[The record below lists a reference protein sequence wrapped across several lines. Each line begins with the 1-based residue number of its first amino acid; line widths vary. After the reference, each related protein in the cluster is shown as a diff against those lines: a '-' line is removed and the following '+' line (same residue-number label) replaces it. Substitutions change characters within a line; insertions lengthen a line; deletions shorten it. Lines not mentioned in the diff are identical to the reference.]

1 MDFLIEKGFSKSFI
15 DELINTYDKTTLEML
30 KLEEA
35 NVIEI
40 IDYFKEIGINN
51 IDELLINYIEIF
63 ISTKKKVQSSF
74 EKYDIRKLVESINRN
89 VQNIEKI

>member
-1 MDFLIEKGFSKSFI
+1 MDFLIKEGFDKNVI

-35 NVIEI
+35 NAIEI

-74 EKYDIRKLVESINRN
+74 EKYDIEKLVESINEN
-89 VQNIEKI
+89 VQNIERI

>member
-1 MDFLIEKGFSKSFI
+1 MDFLIEKGFNKNFI
-15 DELINTYDKTTLEML
+15 DELINTYDRSTLEMF

-40 IDYFKEIGINN
+40 IDYLKGIGIKN

-63 ISTKKKVQSSF
+63 ISTREKIQSAF
-74 EKYDIRKLVESINRN
+74 EKYDVKKIVDSINEN
-89 VQNIEKI
+89 IKNIERI